1 MSPTTTYTPSA
12 SPNVFVYPSAPDVN
26 RIVEIL
32 RTNREMIETK
42 LLAPRQ
48 FIEDVNL
55 YSFDGF
61 ISSLQLLADGSVDEI
76 YFYVGH
82 DVSSDVVNMQ
92 RGLVNV
98 AAFLAHSMAVAVL
111 NSVCDE
117 RNIDEINGKFALSN
131 ACGQHGTSYQNLRC
145 SPLEAHM
152 ECAPDPGLQMT
163 AVASLTTSG
172 GKNGPPPFFCG
183 PKAYF
188 PFMGYHDA
196 ESNVLKINEPFANRG
211 KLAFYFACV
220 AHQE

>member
-1 MSPTTTYTPSA
+1 M
-12 SPNVFVYPSAPDVN
+12 
-26 RIVEIL
+26 
-32 RTNREMIETK
+32 ETK

-48 FIEDVNL
+48 VIDDENL

-61 ISSLQLLADGSVDEI
+61 ISSLQFLADGSVDEI

-82 DVSSDVVNMQ
+82 DISSDAVNMK

-98 AAFLAHSMAVAVL
+98 ASFLAHSMAVAIL

-117 RNIDEINGKFALSN
+117 RNVDDIDGKFALSN

-145 SPLEAHM
+145 SSLETHM

-163 AVASLTTSG
+163 AVASLTTTG

-183 PKAYF
+183 PKEFF
-188 PFMGYHDA
+188 PFMGYHDV
-196 ESNVLKINEPFANRG
+196 ESDVTRNNEPFANRS
-211 KLAFYFACV
+211 KFAP
-220 AHQE
+220 

>member
-1 MSPTTTYTPSA
+1 
-12 SPNVFVYPSAPDVN
+12 VYPSAPDVKK
-26 RIVEIL
+26 IVEIL
-32 RTNREMIETK
+32 RTNRELIETK

-61 ISSLQLLADGSVDEI
+61 ISSLQVLADGSVDDI

-82 DVSSDVVNMQ
+82 DISSDVVNMQ

-98 AAFLAHSMAVAVL
+98 ATFLAYSMAVAVL

-117 RNIDEINGKFALSN
+117 RNIDVIDGKFALSN
-131 ACGQHGTSYQNLRC
+131 ACGQHGTLYQNLRC
-145 SPLEAHM
+145 SPLETHM

-163 AVASLTTSG
+163 AVASLTTTG
-172 GKNGPPPFFCG
+172 GKNDPPPFFCG

-188 PFMGYHDA
+188 PFMGYHD
-196 ESNVLKINEPFANRG
+196 EDSGVIKNKEPFSNRG
-211 KLAFYFACV
+211 KFAPYFVCV
-220 AHQE
+220 DRQE